1 MGELEQAQA
10 LVALGEL
17 RTLVH
22 RLGEEVGA
30 FRKRALQAETRV
42 RELENQVATITAEAA
57 REAAL
62 REARAKASDQA
73 DRAVT
78 PERLA
83 ELERENADLRR
94 RLDEAAGRVRQL
106 LDRARFLRQQEEEE
120 NRS

>member
-1 MGELEQAQA
+1 M
-10 LVALGEL
+10 VALGEL

-42 RELENQVATITAEAA
+42 RELEKSLATLRAETEQA
-57 REAAL
+57 AAL
-62 REARAKASDQA
+62 REASASAGHSDQA
-73 DRAVT
+73 DGAVT

-94 RLDEAAGRVRQL
+94 RLEEAAGRVRQL